1 MAIPTRS
8 HYIGREAKAT
18 AWLIHLVMWRTTVSI
33 REAIRIAM
41 ACSTDPGSPTV
52 NFHVQRRSNL
62 THQSITDPRAR
73 LAKEGAGKESKL
85 CYSAHALMENRN
97 TILVDF
103 QVEPPDG
110 YAERRAA
117 IVMVE
122 GALAPPPHYVRRQQD
137 YDTRDFVGACP
148 ARLRSL
154 RSRPATWRAQGTLR
168 STLARCAIRAT
179 RSVSGFASASRR
191 AFGWMEMIGGLRRT
205 RYRGRER
212 VQMHAD
218 PVATE

>member
-8 HYIGREAKAT
+8 QYIGREAKAT
-18 AWLIHLVMWRTTVSI
+18 AWLIHLVMWRTKVPI
-33 REAIRIAM
+33 REAIRRAM
-41 ACSTDPGSPTV
+41 ACSTDPGNPTV

-62 THQSITDPRAR
+62 THQSNTDRRAR
-73 LAKEGAGKESKL
+73 LAKEGAGKETKL

-117 IVMVE
+117 IVMVDE
-122 GALAPPPHYVRRQQD
+122 RLRRRRITLGGDKTTTLATSSEPAPHAY
-137 YDTRDFVGACP
+137 GHP
-148 ARLRSL
+148 ARG
-154 RSRPATWRAQGTLR
+154 PATWRAQGTLR

-191 AFGWMEMIGGLRRT
+191 PSAGRR
-205 RYRGRER
+205 
-212 VQMHAD
+212 
-218 PVATE
+218 